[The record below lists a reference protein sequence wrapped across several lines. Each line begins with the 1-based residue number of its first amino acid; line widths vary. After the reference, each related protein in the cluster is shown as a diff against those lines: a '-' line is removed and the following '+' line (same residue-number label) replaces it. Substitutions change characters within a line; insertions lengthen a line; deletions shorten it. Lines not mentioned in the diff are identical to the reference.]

1 MKEFVNYK
9 DSISNRG
16 NLFRLK
22 QVMKK
27 ANAKQDITV
36 GFIGGS
42 ITQGSLAT
50 SGSNCYAWKVFEWWK
65 ENFKET
71 NFKYVNAGI
80 GGTTSHFAAARVES
94 DLLQAKP
101 DLVFVEFSVNDDSN
115 EHFLET
121 YEGLVRHIYL
131 SESAPAVVL
140 ISNVFYDTGANAQLQ
155 HSKVARYYELPL
167 ISMQSAIY
175 PAVRDGKILARD
187 ITPDDLHPNDMGH
200 ELVASVI
207 KFFLD
212 RTLQEVLIGEQPA
225 FEKGTIPRPITANTY
240 ENAIRIDNRNY
251 EAKCNGFVVDE
262 SDQQD
267 ITDCFKNGWLSNG
280 EKSAI
285 EFEVECSGVAV
296 QYRKYVSKNAPIATV
311 LVDGVIGATLDA
323 NFNETWGD
331 KLELTTVFEHKEYQK
346 HKIAIVIETGID
358 SKNPFN
364 LVSLILA
371 R

>member
-1 MKEFVNYK
+1 MKEFINYK
-9 DSISNRG
+9 NSISNRG

-27 ANAKQDITV
+27 ANAKEAITI

-42 ITQGSLAT
+42 ITQGSLST
-50 SGSNCYAWKVFEWWK
+50 SANNCYAWKVFEWWK

-71 NFKYVNAGI
+71 SFKYVNAGI
-80 GGTTSHFAAARVES
+80 GGTTSQFGAARVDS
-94 DLLQAKP
+94 DLLCKNP
-101 DLVFVEFSVNDDSN
+101 DLVFVEFSVNDDSD

-121 YEGLVRHIYL
+121 YEGLVRHIYQ
-131 SESAPAVVL
+131 SESAPALVL

-200 ELVASVI
+200 ELVASVV

-225 FEKGTIPRPITANTY
+225 FDQGDLPEPITANTY
-240 ENAIRIDNRNY
+240 ENAVRIDNRNY
-251 EAKCNGFVVDE
+251 QVLSQAFNADE
-262 SDQQD
+262 SSQEN

-280 EKSAI
+280 AQGGMKFDI
-285 EFEVECSGVAV
+285 ECSGAAI
-296 QYRKYVSKNAPIATV
+296 QYRKYVDGNAPKA
-311 LVDGVIGATLDA
+311 LVFVDDERVAELNAD
-323 NFNETWGD
+323 FHETWGD
-331 KLELTTVFEHKEYQK
+331 KLELTTVMEHKELKK
-346 HKIAIVIETGID
+346 HKIEVVVD
-358 SKNPFN
+358 DCSSFKNPFN
-364 LVSLILA
+364 VVSLILA